1 MITGKT
7 ESGFEFE
14 INKSLLDNY
23 ELVENLAELESKPL
37 LLTKIVVQILG
48 KEQAD
53 ALKDFIRDENG
64 VVALSK
70 MEKEITEILK
80 SGSKTK
86 NS

>member
-48 KEQAD
+48 KKQAD
-53 ALKDFIRDENG
+53 ALKDFVRDDNG

-70 MEKEITEILK
+70 MEKEITEILN